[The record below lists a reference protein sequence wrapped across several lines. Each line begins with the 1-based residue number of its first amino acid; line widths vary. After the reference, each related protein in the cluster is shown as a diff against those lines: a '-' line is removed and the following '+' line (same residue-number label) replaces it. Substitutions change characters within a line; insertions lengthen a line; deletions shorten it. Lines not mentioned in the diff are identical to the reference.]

1 MTGPRDSGR
10 DKARLEALRDVSSS
24 LSASLDITENL
35 YELLDRIAAVLKSER
50 ALLFQAG
57 NKGLVAHVR
66 EGRERHEIRFAPGEG
81 IAGDVAKTGRIANV
95 KDAYQ
100 DPRFHG
106 VWDQRMGSRTR
117 TLLAVPLRNA
127 ASRVTG
133 VLQVVNRRDGTYTDE
148 DVVMAETLAGQ
159 LAVALENSRLF
170 TSVVDKNMELLEA
183 KEQLESRVQELDALY
198 EIASVAASSA
208 TLDEMLSGIIARA
221 MRAMQVDAAAI
232 YIEGQPMG
240 ELRFRVATDVEQA
253 SVQVVRVPAGEG
265 ISGWVAK
272 HGRALRLVDV
282 ARNAQFSDNIA
293 ERVRYIPRRVLSV
306 PLSWDQGRGALSLFD
321 KRGGDEAF
329 TDEDMRIAVMLSKHV
344 ASAIGLALARIR
356 RDNEQRL
363 SAIGQFMS
371 GVLHDMKTPMAV
383 IQGYVQ
389 LMTKEEDP
397 DDRRQYADV
406 IAKQLS
412 HIQAMTQETLAFA
425 RGDTKVWIRKVLLN
439 HFFEE
444 LAEQIKLQ
452 VEGRNIQF
460 RLTLSDRGVAYF
472 DPHKMVRA
480 IHNLVRNSIQ
490 ALGKRGGKLELK
502 VDRNTS
508 GALRIR
514 TVDNGPG
521 IPEEIRERLFESFST
536 HGKATGTGL
545 GLAIVKAVADE
556 HGGTV
561 SFRSKPG
568 LTEFTLE
575 IPDQA
580 EQSPSLAS
588 KALSSG

>member
-1 MTGPRDSGR
+1 MSESRGTGR
-10 DKARLEALRDVSSS
+10 DRARLEALRDVSSS
-24 LSASLDITENL
+24 LSASMDITENL
-35 YELLDRIAAVLKSER
+35 HELLSRIAAVLKSER
-50 ALLFQAG
+50 ATLFQCSDAG
-57 NKGLVAHVR
+57 GLVAHIR
-66 EGRERHEIRFAPGEG
+66 DGRTRHEVRLKPGEG
-81 IAGDVAKTGRIANV
+81 IAGDVAETGRTANV
-95 KDAYQ
+95 VDAYQ
-100 DPRFHG
+100 DPRFHA
-106 VWDQRMGSRTR
+106 VWDQRTGIRT
-117 TLLAVPLRNA
+117 TSLLAVPLCNA

-133 VLQVVNRRDGTYTDE
+133 VLQIANKRDGAFTED

-159 LAVALENSRLF
+159 LAVSLENSRLF

-183 KEQLESRVQELDALY
+183 KEQLESKVQELDVLY

-208 TLDEMLSGIIARA
+208 TLDDMLGGIIARA
-221 MRAMQVDAAAI
+221 MRAMQVSAASI
-232 YIEGQPMG
+232 YIEGQPTG
-240 ELRFRVATDVEQA
+240 ELRFRVATDVQQTN
-253 SVQVVRVPAGEG
+253 VQVLRVPPGEG

-293 ERVRYIPRRVLSV
+293 ERVRYVPRRVLSV

-321 KRGGDEAF
+321 KQGGDEPF
-329 TDEDMRIAVMLSKHV
+329 TDEDMRLAVMLSRHV
-344 ASAIGLALARIR
+344 ATAIGLALARIR

-389 LMTKEEDP
+389 LMTKEDEVDE
-397 DDRRQYADV
+397 RRKYAEV

-444 LAEQIKLQ
+444 LAEQVKLQ
-452 VEGRNIQF
+452 LEGRNIQF

-480 IHNLVRNSIQ
+480 IHNLVRNSVQ
-490 ALGKRGGKLELK
+490 ALGKKGGKLELK
-502 VDRNTS
+502 VDRNGA

-514 TVDNGPG
+514 MVDNGPG
-521 IPEEIRERLFESFST
+521 IPDEIRERLFDSFST
-536 HGKATGTGL
+536 HGKTTGTGL
-545 GLAIVKAVADE
+545 GLAIVKAVAEE
-556 HGGTV
+556 HGGTIA
-561 SFRSKPG
+561 FQSKPG
-568 LTEFTLE
+568 MTEFTLE

-580 EQSPSLAS
+580 ESAAQAPLPKSV
-588 KALSSG
+588 

>member
-1 MTGPRDSGR
+1 MSAQPDQVRDR
-10 DKARLEALRDVSSS
+10 ARLEALRDVSSS
-24 LSASLDITENL
+24 LGASLDITENL
-35 YELLDRIAAVLKSER
+35 HELLARIAAVLKSER
-50 ALLFQAG
+50 ATLFQRSESGA
-57 NKGLVAHVR
+57 LVAHMR
-66 EGRERHEIRFAPGEG
+66 SGRERHELRFEAGQG
-81 IAGDVAKTGRIANV
+81 IVGDVAETGRTANV
-95 KDAYQ
+95 VDAYQ

-106 VWDQRMGSRTR
+106 IWDQRTGTR
-117 TLLAVPLRNA
+117 TTSLLAVPLRNA
-127 ASRVTG
+127 ASNVTG
-133 VLQVVNRRDGTYTDE
+133 VLQIANRREGPFTED

-159 LAVALENSRLF
+159 LSVSLENSRLF

-183 KEQLESRVQELDALY
+183 KEQLESKVQELDVLY

-208 TLDEMLSGIIARA
+208 TLDDMLSGIIARA
-221 MRAMQVDAAAI
+221 MRAMQVDAAGI
-232 YIEGQPMG
+232 YIEGQPAG

-253 SVQVVRVPAGEG
+253 SVRVLRVPAGEG

-293 ERVRYIPRRVLSV
+293 ERVRYVPKRVLSV
-306 PLSWDQGRGALSLFD
+306 PLAWDQGRGALSLFD
-321 KRGGDEAF
+321 KHGGDEAF
-329 TDEDMRIAVMLSKHV
+329 TDEDMRLAMMLSKHV

-389 LMTKEEDP
+389 LMSKEESGDE
-397 DDRRQYADV
+397 RRKYAEV
-406 IAKQLS
+406 IGKQLS

-425 RGDTKVWIRKVLLN
+425 RGDTKVWIRKVFLN

-452 VEGRNIQF
+452 LEGRNIQF
-460 RLTLSDRGVAYF
+460 RLTLSDRGVAHF

-490 ALGKRGGKLELK
+490 ALGKKGGKLELK
-502 VDRNTS
+502 VDRNTK

-521 IPEEIRERLFESFST
+521 IPEEIRERLFDSFST
-536 HGKATGTGL
+536 HGKAGGTGL
-545 GLAIVKAVADE
+545 GLAIVKAVAEE
-556 HGGTV
+556 HGGNI
-561 SFRSKPG
+561 SFRSEPG
-568 LTEFTLE
+568 MTEFVLE
-575 IPDQA
+575 IP
-580 EQSPSLAS
+580 ELE
-588 KALSSG
+588 SGVG